1 MPAELLLM
9 NGGRRV
15 EVRLGD
21 ATGPRRRELEHT
33 LMLHGALPWGGS
45 FVMPTLAFR
54 REAVQIARLLSSLD
68 DDVVIQPDVEALLRV
83 HLEEIQERRRAEATE
98 LPALSAGEVVEMVS
112 ASGRFAHA
120 DQLTER
126 QVDNLAVLL
135 ALRHGANFSVP
146 GAGKTRTLLALH
158 EAVRQRDDIDRLLVV
173 APKNAFISWDDEVGE
188 CFEKGEAPLV
198 QRLARGRAGVGAAL
212 LDDPEI
218 ALVTYQLLPNVLDL
232 VQTWGHRHRLH
243 VALDESH
250 RVKAGFSGVTAAA
263 ALDLSGTARRR
274 DILSG
279 TPLPHAPE
287 DLRPQ
292 FEFLWP
298 GQRILPDFRVVAE
311 APQETLEE
319 VRHAV
324 ERLYVRTTKDQ
335 LALPPFDLLPVPVD
349 LGPLQRELYDV
360 LREDAARVA
369 SGMRLRDREF
379 FRLLGRHVVRLLQAA
394 SNPMLL
400 TQGALVDADELETPP
415 EGARAWDLL
424 RELARYEQPAKV
436 RAVVERAAEL
446 ASDGNKVLIW
456 TAFIMNVHALEDLLR
471 DFGPVVLY
479 GAVPTGDED
488 DPETREGRIHRFHRD
503 PDCRV
508 MIANPAA
515 AGEGISLHRACHHA
529 IYLDRTFN
537 AAHYLQSVDRIHRLG
552 LEPGTSTTIEI
563 VEARDTIDQR
573 VADRLRSKIEAMSLI
588 LNDPGLT
595 ALAYDPEDVIED
607 FGAGIE
613 PDDLD
618 EILDHLTHDS
628 DDE

>member
-83 HLEEIQERRRAEATE
+83 HLEEIQERRRAEAAE
-98 LPALSAGEVVEMVS
+98 LPALSADEVVEMVS

-146 GAGKTRTLLALH
+146 GAGKTRTLLALY

-188 CFEKGEAPLV
+188 CFDEGQVPLV

-218 ALVTYQLLPNVLDL
+218 ALITYQLLPNVLDL

-335 LALPPFDLLPVPVD
+335 LELPPFDLFPVPVD

-400 TQGALVDADELETPP
+400 TQGALVDDDELETPP

-424 RELARYEQPAKV
+424 RELARYEQPVKV

-446 ASDGNKVLIW
+446 ASDGHKVLIW
-456 TAFIMNVHALEDLLR
+456 TSFTMNVRALEDLLR

-563 VEARDTIDQR
+563 VEARDTIDRR